1 MTITG
6 IKGLCLDFETQSY
19 DLIVIGG
26 GPAGLSSGIY
36 ASRSGLKT
44 LILEAEELGGRAAQ
58 TSLYENFPG
67 FPDGIMGKELV
78 ERMERQA
85 LKSGAVIKHFEKAR
99 DLDLGGKLKKVLTS
113 NATFQ
118 SYVLIIAT
126 GTQRRKLKVCGEN
139 ELIGRGV
146 SYCQVCDAPFF
157 KGLRV
162 AVVGFTKE
170 AILDS
175 LVLAEIAKEV
185 LLVTQSE
192 KIDASEELK
201 RKLFE
206 KDNVKMV
213 NGKVVA
219 IKGENTVRAIRIIV
233 SETEEE
239 IQEEVNGVFVSL
251 GKAPATDLIRNT
263 GIEVDDKGCIV
274 VDRWQKT
281 NVEGVFAAGDCTCGG
296 MQVVTAVGEGAM
308 AAMKAALN
316 KENT

>member
-1 MTITG
+1 M
-6 IKGLCLDFETQSY
+6 DFEKQIY

-26 GPAGLSSGIY
+26 GPAGLSAGIY

-44 LILEAEELGGRAAQ
+44 LILEGEELGGRAAQ

-85 LKSGAVIKHFEKAR
+85 LKSDAIIKHFEKAK
-99 DLDLGGKLKKVLTS
+99 DLDLRGKLKKVMTA
-113 NATFQ
+113 NATYQ
-118 SYVLIIAT
+118 SCALIIAT
-126 GTQRRKLKVCGEN
+126 GTQRRKLKVSGEE

-175 LVLAEIAKEV
+175 LALADIAKEV
-185 LLVTQSE
+185 LLITQAE
-192 KIDASEELK
+192 KIEASEELR
-201 RKLFE
+201 RKLSE
-206 KDNVKMV
+206 KDNVKIV
-213 NGKVVA
+213 NGKVVT
-219 IKGENTVRAIRIIV
+219 IKGDNIVKAVRIIV
-233 SETEEE
+233 TETEKE

-251 GKAPATDLIRNT
+251 GKTPATDLIRNT
-263 GIEVDDKGCIV
+263 GIEVDDRGCIV
-274 VDRWQKT
+274 VDRGQRT
-281 NVEGVFAAGDCTCGG
+281 NLEGVFAAGDCTCGG

-308 AAMKAALN
+308 AAMKVSLN
-316 KENT
+316 KKNT

>member
-1 MTITG
+1 
-6 IKGLCLDFETQSY
+6 LDFEKQIY
-19 DLIVIGG
+19 DLIIIGG
-26 GPAGLSSGIY
+26 GPAGLSAGIY

-44 LILEAEELGGRAAQ
+44 LILEEVELGGRAAQ

-85 LKSGAVIKHFEKAR
+85 LKSGAIIKHFEKAK
-99 DLDLGGKLKKVLTS
+99 DLDVRGKLKTVLTS
-113 NATFQ
+113 NATYQ
-118 SYVLIIAT
+118 SCALIIAT
-126 GTQRRKLKVCGEN
+126 GTQRRKLQVSGEN

-162 AVVGFTKE
+162 AVVGFTRE

-175 LVLAEIAKEV
+175 MALAGIAKEV
-185 LLVTQSE
+185 LLITQAE
-192 KIDASEELK
+192 RFEVSEELK
-201 RKLFE
+201 RRLLE
-206 KDNVKMV
+206 KGNVKIV

-219 IKGENTVRAIRIIV
+219 IKGENIVKAVRIV
-233 SETEEE
+233 VTETKEE

-251 GKAPATDLIRNT
+251 GKAPATELVSNA

-274 VDRWQKT
+274 VNRWQRT

-296 MQVVTAVGEGAM
+296 MQVVTAIGEGAM
-308 AAMKAALN
+308 AAMKVSLN
-316 KENT
+316 KKNT